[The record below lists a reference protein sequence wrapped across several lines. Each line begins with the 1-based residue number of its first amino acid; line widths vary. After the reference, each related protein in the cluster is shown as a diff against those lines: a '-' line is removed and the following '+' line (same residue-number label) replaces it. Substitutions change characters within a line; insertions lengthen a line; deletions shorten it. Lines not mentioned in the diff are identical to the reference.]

1 MNYLGLNENK
11 TKEVV
16 SGLNILL
23 ANYHVYY
30 QRLRNFHWN
39 IKGKHFFVL
48 HEKFEGLY
56 NDAKVKIDDIAER
69 ILTLRN
75 KPVSWLSDYLDMSE
89 LEEVHVELN
98 DTAMADRILED
109 HKVLIKNM
117 RSILTIAE
125 DVQDEGTVDMISG
138 FLADI
143 EKSSWMIDSWRTEN
157 ISQPEHV
164 NG

>member
-1 MNYLGLNENK
+1 MSYLGLNENK
-11 TKEVV
+11 TQEVV

-39 IKGKHFFVL
+39 IKGRHFFVL
-48 HEKFEGLY
+48 HEKFEELY

-69 ILTLRN
+69 ILTLRS

-89 LEEVHVELN
+89 LEEDHTELN
-98 DTAMADRILED
+98 DIAMANCILND
-109 HKVLIKNM
+109 HTVLIKNM

-125 DVQDEGTVDMISG
+125 EVHDEGTVDMISG
-138 FLADI
+138 FLADM
-143 EKSSWMIDSWRTEN
+143 EKNSWMIDAWRMEQTEKPAHSN
-157 ISQPEHV
+157 A
-164 NG
+164 